1 MYIYIFL
8 IITSFFISSCTFNTE
23 KLFKAEKTFIG
34 TNKLD
39 IVNLKIKTG
48 ETRKSYI
55 IQKLGPPSTINPFNE
70 NIVYYISQDMEEEL
84 GKTGKITKLVLLEII
99 FDKNDYVKNFQLVE
113 KDKIKRFVLNDS
125 KDKKFSDNR
134 TGFRL
139 LKSLLDNLRRRQDI
153 D

>member
-1 MYIYIFL
+1 MFL
-8 IITSFFISSCTFNTE
+8 ITQVNYLNKSETE
-23 KLFKAEKTFIG
+23 VELEILLIASA
-34 TNKLD
+34 NKLD

-55 IQKLGPPSTINPFNE
+55 IQKLGPPSTINPFNK
-70 NIVYYISQDMEEEL
+70 NIIYYISQDMEDEL

-99 FDKNDYVKNFQLVE
+99 FDKNDYVKNFQLIE
-113 KDKIKRFVLNDS
+113 KDKIKRFVLSDS

-134 TGFRL
+134 TGFRFI
-139 LKSLLDNLRRRQDI
+139 KDLLDNLRRRQEI